1 MLQFFYKKLVSL
13 YALTKSSISNSYLEL
28 APYLVMGGYYSS
40 KTDFIRQQ
48 IKWFDDYHNPVI
60 TDNYGNIS
68 RFAFRDPDLIDRQLQ
83 EISVYLNTSQYM
95 PDLTVS
101 HEFFNISAS
110 TRWDLD
116 MIDDAYESGKIE
128 FPIQARMMQEE
139 VLATSG
145 YAPKDLRLLNLL
157 TRRDKGEFGQIH
169 LILIFY
175 QYNKVYEHLIKM
187 IQTVRPD
194 LPIHTVNGH
203 SKDTL
208 RKPHDDESV
217 YLVQYE
223 AGGVVQRT

>member
-1 MLQFFYKKLVSL
+1 
-13 YALTKSSISNSYLEL
+13 
-28 APYLVMGGYYSS
+28 MGGYYSS

-48 IKWFDDYHNPVI
+48 IKWFDDYHNQVI

-68 RFAFRDPDLIDRQLQ
+68 RFAFRNPDLIDRQLQ

-95 PDLTVS
+95 PDLTVG

-116 MIDDAYESGKIE
+116 MIDGAYESGEIE

-169 LILIFY
+169 PILIFY
-175 QYNKVYEHLIKM
+175 QYNKVCEHLIKM
-187 IQTVRPD
+187 IQTVRLD
-194 LPIHTVNGH
+194 LPIHMAI
-203 SKDTL
+203 L
-208 RKPHDDESV
+208 RIH
-217 YLVQYE
+217 
-223 AGGVVQRT
+223 

>member
-1 MLQFFYKKLVSL
+1 MQK
-13 YALTKSSISNSYLEL
+13 IHNS
-28 APYLVMGGYYSS
+28 
-40 KTDFIRQQ
+40 
-48 IKWFDDYHNPVI
+48 VI

-68 RFAFRDPDLIDRQLQ
+68 RFSFRNPDLIDRQLQ
-83 EISVYLNTSQYM
+83 EISVYLNTSQYI

-157 TRRDKGEFGQIH
+157 TF
-169 LILIFY
+169 
-175 QYNKVYEHLIKM
+175 
-187 IQTVRPD
+187 
-194 LPIHTVNGH
+194 
-203 SKDTL
+203 
-208 RKPHDDESV
+208 
-217 YLVQYE
+217 
-223 AGGVVQRT
+223 

>member
-1 MLQFFYKKLVSL
+1 
-13 YALTKSSISNSYLEL
+13 
-28 APYLVMGGYYSS
+28 
-40 KTDFIRQQ
+40 
-48 IKWFDDYHNPVI
+48 
-60 TDNYGNIS
+60 
-68 RFAFRDPDLIDRQLQ
+68 
-83 EISVYLNTSQYM
+83 M

-116 MIDDAYESGKIE
+116 MIDDAYESGEIE
-128 FPIQARMMQEE
+128 FLIQARMMQEE

-169 LILIFY
+169 PILIFY
-175 QYNKVYEHLIKM
+175 QYNKVCEHLIKM

-208 RKPHDDESV
+208 RKPHDDKSV

-223 AGGVVQRT
+223 AGGEVQRTWRNIVNKK